1 MNSVDLSALTVV
13 CVTYNSREVL
23 PDLARTLADYPAVV
37 IVDNASGDDT
47 VARAR
52 ELLPQAQVIARTD
65 NAGFGAANNIGV
77 AQVRTPFALL
87 LNPDCA
93 ITPANVATLLACM
106 QAHPQAA
113 IVAPQGWRTETLP
126 QKSCR
131 PAFNQPQPRGPYQV
145 PTSVVEAG
153 WVHGSCLLV
162 RRSAFEQVG
171 GFDTTFFLYYEDDDL
186 CLRMQQAG
194 FSCLLEPAA
203 RSRHW
208 GGGSSTPSAR
218 TTFIKQFHY
227 ARSRQIAMRRYVG
240 PGPARAHRLKLMLA
254 SVPAMLAYTLL
265 LRRYDVSKWAG
276 WGLAGFC
283 ATLHLDSLAQ
293 RIR

>member
-1 MNSVDLSALTVV
+1 MNPADLPALTVV
-13 CVTYNSREVL
+13 CVTYNSRNVL
-23 PDLARTLADYPAVV
+23 PDLARTLAGYPSVV
-37 IVDNASGDDT
+37 IVDNASSDDT

-52 ELLPQAQVIARTD
+52 ELLPQAKIIACTD

-77 AQVRTPFALL
+77 AKVQTPYALL
-87 LNPDCA
+87 LNPDCQ
-93 ITPANVATLLACM
+93 IGVQDVASLIACM
-106 QAHPQAA
+106 DAHPQAG
-113 IVAPQGWRTETLP
+113 IVAPQGWRNATLP

-131 PAFNQPQPRGPYQV
+131 PAFNQPQPSGPYQV
-145 PTSVVEAG
+145 PKAVVEAG
-153 WVHGSCLLV
+153 WVHGSCLLI

-203 RSRHW
+203 RSLHW
-208 GGGSSTPSAR
+208 GGASSMPSAR

-227 ARSRQIAMRRYVG
+227 ARSRQIAMRCYVG
-240 PGPARAHRLKLMLA
+240 TGAALGHRLKLVA
-254 SVPAMLAYTLL
+254 ACVPAVLLYSLL
-265 LRRYDVSKWAG
+265 LRRHDVSKWAG
-276 WGLAGFC
+276 WGLAGLC
-283 ATLHLDSLAQ
+283 AALHLDGLAQ